1 MAGKDVIYVPGY
13 FEKTNRRSQWDKQR
27 EIEEQVRGGDCTNS
41 VEPEVEEVMDSE
53 LILPNRVA
61 VTVRGINEQC
71 KKGKERKT
79 DENRVVDSRS
89 GKVTASH
96 DSVSNEGALNVAD
109 NVISGEINADSTQTE
124 TENRATE
131 INVNSGSLDFDS
143 LINAHLKPNQE
154 VEANQ
159 TPLETTLAASA
170 HGTHVTI
177 NMENLF
183 PVELTAEAEENP
195 KNIRSWKR
203 IMRQP
208 NPNESIA
215 ACGAGKKRKA
225 TTDTITTPETS
236 HKRLQL
242 QFGHSPSST
251 LVEAAQQPR
260 QAQ

>member
-1 MAGKDVIYVPGY
+1 M
-13 FEKTNRRSQWDKQR
+13 
-27 EIEEQVRGGDCTNS
+27 
-41 VEPEVEEVMDSE
+41 VMDTE
-53 LILPNRVA
+53 PIQPNREA

-71 KKGKERKT
+71 KKGKARKT

-109 NVISGEINADSTQTE
+109 NVISGEINADSTLTE

-131 INVNSGSLDFDS
+131 INVNSGRLDFDP
-143 LINAHLKPNQE
+143 LINAHLTPNQE

-170 HGTHVTI
+170 HENHVTI

-183 PVELTAEAEENP
+183 PVELTTEAEENP

-225 TTDTITTPETS
+225 TTCTVTTPETS
-236 HKRLQL
+236 HKRLQI

-251 LVEAAQQPR
+251 MVEVAQQPR
-260 QAQ
+260 QA